1 MKPLGQ
7 RTLLGFDF
15 GTRSIGVAIGQEI
28 TGSAQPLRAL
38 KANDGVP
45 NWDEIQKLLTEWQP
59 DLVIVGLPLNM
70 DGTEEPLTQR
80 ARKFANRI
88 HGRFG
93 VVVELQDERLTTT
106 DARARLFERGGYR
119 ALEKGM
125 VDGISALLILEAW
138 MESQYDE

>member
-1 MKPLGQ
+1 MKESGQ

-45 NWDEIQKLLTEWQP
+45 NWDEIEKLLKDWQP

-70 DGTEEPLTQR
+70 DGTEQPLTLR

-93 VVVELQDERLTTT
+93 VAMELQDERLTTT

-125 VDGISALLILEAW
+125 VDGISALLILESW
-138 MESQYDE
+138 MEAQYGQ

>member
-70 DGTEEPLTQR
+70 DGTEQPLTQR

-125 VDGISALLILEAW
+125 VDGISAHLILEAW

>member
-45 NWDEIQKLLTEWQP
+45 NWDEIQKLLAEWQP
-59 DLVIVGLPLNM
+59 DRVIVGLPLNM
-70 DGTEEPLTQR
+70 DGTEQPLTQR
-80 ARKFANRI
+80 ARKFAGRI

-106 DARARLFERGGYR
+106 DARARLFERGGFR

-138 MESQYDE
+138 MESQYGE

>member
-1 MKPLGQ
+1 MKSVGE

-38 KANDGVP
+38 KANDGIP
-45 NWDEIQKLLTEWQP
+45 SWEEIGKLLGEWQP
-59 DLVIVGLPLNM
+59 DLLVVGLPLNM
-70 DGTEEPLTQR
+70 DGTEQPLTLR

-93 VVVELQDERLTTT
+93 VAMELQDERLTTT

-125 VDGISALLILEAW
+125 VDGISALLILESW
-138 MESQYDE
+138 MEAQYGQ

>member
-70 DGTEEPLTQR
+70 DGTEQPLTQR

-138 MESQYDE
+138 MESQYGE

>member
-1 MKPLGQ
+1 MKQPGQ

-38 KANDGVP
+38 KANDGIP
-45 NWDEIQKLLTEWQP
+45 NWEEIEKLLQEWQP
-59 DLVIVGLPLNM
+59 DRVIVGLPLNM
-70 DGTEEPLTQR
+70 DGTEQPLTQR
-80 ARKFANRI
+80 ARKFAARI

-93 VVVELQDERLTTT
+93 IVVDLQDERLTTT

-138 MESQYDE
+138 MESQYGD

>member
-1 MKPLGQ
+1 MSG
-7 RTLLGFDF
+7 TLLAFDF
-15 GTRSIGVAIGQEI
+15 GTKSIGVAVGQRI
-28 TGSAQPLRAL
+28 TGTARPLTAL
-38 KANDGVP
+38 KANDGTP
-45 NWDEIQKLLTEWQP
+45 DWTLIERLLKEWQP
-59 DLVIVGLPLNM
+59 DDVIVGLPLNM
-70 DGTEEPLTQR
+70 DGTEQPLTQR

-93 VVVELQDERLTTT
+93 VVVDLQDERLTTT

-138 MESQYDE
+138 MESQYGD

>member
-1 MKPLGQ
+1 MKQPGQ
-7 RTLLGFDF
+7 RTLLGLDF

-45 NWDEIQKLLTEWQP
+45 NWDEIQKLLAEWQP
-59 DLVIVGLPLNM
+59 DRVIVGLPLNM
-70 DGTEEPLTQR
+70 DGTEQPLTQR

-93 VVVELQDERLTTT
+93 IVVELQDERLTTT
-106 DARARLFERGGYR
+106 DARARLFERGGFR

-138 MESQYDE
+138 MESQYGE

>member
-1 MKPLGQ
+1 MKESGQ

-45 NWDEIQKLLTEWQP
+45 NWDEIEKLLKEWQP

-70 DGTEEPLTQR
+70 DGTEQPLTLR

-93 VVVELQDERLTTT
+93 VVVDLQDERLTTT

-138 MESQYDE
+138 MESQYGD

>member
-70 DGTEEPLTQR
+70 DGTEQPLTDR